1 MKTFSGIQMVL
12 IWMLAMCMPVYA
24 GLGDLDLQT
33 QRYGSLIASDTGEA
47 QTIGV
52 TVIAPVDLI
61 NGGAAVTFLRTSIL
75 PEDVEEAIVSDDLQY
90 RLQGG
95 PVYRGVSLQFF
106 H

>member
-12 IWMLAMCMPVYA
+12 IWMLAMCMPAFA

-52 TVIAPVDLI
+52 TVIAPVDLDQW
-61 NGGAAVTFLRTSIL
+61 RCRSH
-75 PEDVEEAIVSDDLQY
+75 VSAYQY
-90 RLQGG
+90 PTR
-95 PVYRGVSLQFF
+95 RC
-106 H
+106 